1 MYILNI
7 ERAIKKCQLMKSE
20 TLSLKTVINEL
31 DFLKKTV
38 VIIQWN
44 VWKKIFIAASKQIN
58 KKILDLGNAKEHHQL
73 FIRKKDT
80 KSVKQ

>member
-38 VIIQWN
+38 VIIQ
-44 VWKKIFIAASKQIN
+44 
-58 KKILDLGNAKEHHQL
+58 
-73 FIRKKDT
+73 
-80 KSVKQ
+80 